1 MHQQYSSYR
10 GHGLAVAIS
19 WIVNG
24 VGLQNFVQVFLTK
37 NPYKTN
43 ICLIACMFQFHKHQ
57 KVHCITLC
65 LVQVNKQEKISG
77 LCMLYHVFLKNLSMK
92 VWYYLV
98 VVYFVNF
105 VDCKN
110 IILALENLIIS
121 SFIHNSSF
129 WRFCIKAKIS
139 QTSKHRTKK
148 KTCFT
153 VMKFF
158 TKLL

>member
-1 MHQQYSSYR
+1 MSCPGKQIGKNQWPLH
-10 GHGLAVAIS
+10 AIS
-19 WIVNG
+19 C
-24 VGLQNFVQVFLTK
+24 FFK
-37 NPYKTN
+37 N
-43 ICLIACMFQFHKHQ
+43 
-57 KVHCITLC
+57 V
-65 LVQVNKQEKISG
+65 
-77 LCMLYHVFLKNLSMK
+77 SMK
-92 VWYYLV
+92 VRYYLV

-148 KTCFT
+148 KN
-153 VMKFF
+153 
-158 TKLL
+158 LLYSNEIFYKIALNLRKMELARDFSEQ

>member
-1 MHQQYSSYR
+1 MSCPGKQIRKNQWPLH
-10 GHGLAVAIS
+10 AIS
-19 WIVNG
+19 C
-24 VGLQNFVQVFLTK
+24 FFL
-37 NPYKTN
+37 N
-43 ICLIACMFQFHKHQ
+43 
-57 KVHCITLC
+57 V
-65 LVQVNKQEKISG
+65 
-77 LCMLYHVFLKNLSMK
+77 SMK

-139 QTSKHRTKK
+139 QTSKAPYQKK
-148 KTCFT
+148 N
-153 VMKFF
+153 
-158 TKLL
+158 LLYSNENFYTMSLNLRKMELARDFSEQ